1 MPGGI
6 PFSGLLLAGGRSRRM
21 GTDKALLPVGET
33 PLLDIMVDKMYRAG
47 CDDVVVSRN
56 ESGYTQ
62 DIIADKGPLSGL
74 HAGLPK
80 CHHPRILVVPV
91 DMPGLTVDAMRTLA
105 TASGPVYFEDCAL
118 PCALKR
124 TADLKAYIEHQ
135 LRSDNGRLSVYALLK
150 FIRAKALPRGDER
163 TLYNTN
169 TPEQWS
175 TFWRSEET
183 YHEGE

>member
-21 GTDKALLPVGET
+21 GTDKALLPVGEKR
-33 PLLDIMVDKMYRAG
+33 LLDLMVDKMYRAG

-80 CHHPRILVVPV
+80 CHHPLILVVPV
-91 DMPGLTVDAMRTLA
+91 DMPGLTVEAMRKLA
-105 TASGPVYFEDCAL
+105 SASEAAYFEDSAM
-118 PCALKR
+118 PCALRR
-124 TADLKAYIEHQ
+124 TAGLKDYIEHQ
-135 LRSDNGRLSVYALLK
+135 LRSENGRLSVNALLK
-150 FIRAKALPRGDER
+150 FTRAKALPRGDER

-183 YHEGE
+183 DHEGK

>member
-1 MPGGI
+1 MSGEI

-62 DIIADKGPLSGL
+62 DIITDKGPLSGL
-74 HAGLPK
+74 HAGLPE
-80 CHHPRILVVPV
+80 CQHSRVLVVPV
-91 DMPGLTVDAMRTLA
+91 DMPGLTVEAMRTLA
-105 TASGPVYFEDCAL
+105 SASGSAYFEDCAL

-124 TADLKAYIEHQ
+124 TTDLKDYIEHQ

-150 FIRAKALPRGDER
+150 YTRATALPRVDER

-183 YHEGE
+183 DHEGK